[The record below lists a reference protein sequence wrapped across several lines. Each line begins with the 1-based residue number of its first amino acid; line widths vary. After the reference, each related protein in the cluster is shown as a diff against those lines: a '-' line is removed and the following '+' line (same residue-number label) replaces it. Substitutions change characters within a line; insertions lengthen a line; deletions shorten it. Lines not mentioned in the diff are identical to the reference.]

1 MEFLDITGLKNV
13 LTKLK
18 NTFLPLEGGGGQLQ
32 GL

>member
-18 NTFLPLEGGGGQLQ
+18 NTFLPLEGGGDS
-32 GL
+32 